1 MGRRAVTRLLIVLA
15 VALAVFTAACA
26 VASLH

>member
-1 MGRRAVTRLLIVLA
+1 MGRRAVNRMLIVLG
-15 VALAVFTAACA
+15 VAAFVFTAACA